1 MEGEEHMRGHGN
13 KHILAQNLMA
23 VNTHLDSKREFNN
36 RPKMCW
42 KCQKDKSTR
51 GGYMK
56 AQAGLFKFICKDCMD
71 AKKLK
76 ETKID

>member
-1 MEGEEHMRGHGN
+1 MRGNGATHM
-13 KHILAQNLMA
+13 LSQNLKA
-23 VNTHLDSKREFNN
+23 VNTHLDSQRALYR

-51 GGYMK
+51 GGYVK
-56 AQAGLFKFICKDCMD
+56 AQAGFFKFVCKDCMD
-71 AKKLK
+71 ANKPK